1 MNGSNRTA
9 KQVVITGATRGLGRA
24 MALRFAEAGH
34 AVHGC
39 GRDEAALEALAKVET
54 PPASLTRV
62 DLTSEADV
70 AAWAAAVMRDH
81 GPPDLL
87 LNNAGVINENAPLW
101 EVSEAEFDLVID
113 VNLKGITRCIR
124 HFAPAMVARRS
135 GVIVNFS
142 SGWGRSVSGN
152 VAPYCATKWG
162 VEGLTKALAQELP
175 SGTAAVA
182 LNPGVID
189 TDMLRTC
196 LPDLAPSCPDAEA
209 WSQGIVQFLTDLGP
223 QHNGQSLTAP

>member
-1 MNGSNRTA
+1 
-9 KQVVITGATRGLGRA
+9 
-24 MALRFAEAGH
+24 
-34 AVHGC
+34 
-39 GRDEAALEALAKVET
+39 
-54 PPASLTRV
+54 SLTRV

-142 SGWGRSVSGN
+142 SGWGRSVSGD